1 MIPTYNRNHKVLLSV
16 ERLIPQ
22 LNDNVRLIIFDNCSD
37 TAVSETIG
45 HLNHENIE
53 IVRHA
58 SNIGMSANFISCF
71 EACQTEWMWLLGDDD
86 PPALD
91 AVETIIADINRY
103 SEYSFIN
110 YKNPYAIKRQD
121 TFTTQGL
128 EGLIEGMDDFGN
140 LLFISVGLYHLNKLT
155 PNKRL
160 VNQLSYS
167 LAPHIVYLFT
177 GLQKEARVLFS
188 PAVLHDFSLRTT
200 TPDEDWSWLSLS
212 LSIPVLY
219 EMPLNVSQKA
229 KEKFADLV
237 LTHVKKPSQIYGII
251 EQPSTINM
259 PLYEKRYLLRQIY
272 FRSLLHKGLNR
283 YFLSW
288 LWCDLKLQMKYILK
302 KPDSAYN
309 IERYKRI

>member
-16 ERLIPQ
+16 ERLVSQ
-22 LNDNVRLIIFDNCSD
+22 LNNNVKLIIFDNCSD
-37 TAVSETIG
+37 IAVSETIG
-45 HLNHENIE
+45 HIKHENIE
-53 IVRHA
+53 VVRHS

-91 AVETIIADINRY
+91 AVDNIISDICSYND
-103 SEYSFIN
+103 YSFIN
-110 YKNPYAIKRQD
+110 YKNPYAIKRQSN
-121 TFTTQGL
+121 FTTQGL

-140 LLFISVGLYHLNKLT
+140 ILFISVGLYHLSKLK
-155 PNKRL
+155 PNKRFA
-160 VNQLSYS
+160 NQLSYS
-167 LAPHIVYLFT
+167 LAPHLVYLFT
-177 GLQKEARVLFS
+177 GLQEDAKVLFS
-188 PAVLHDFSLRTT
+188 NKVLHDFSLRTT

-219 EMPLNVSQKA
+219 EIPLNIGQKA
-229 KEKFADLV
+229 KEKFAELV

-251 EQPSTINM
+251 EQPNTINM

-272 FRSLLHKGLNR
+272 FRSLLYKGFDR

-288 LWCDLKLQMKYILK
+288 LWCDLKLRIKYALK
-302 KPDSAYN
+302 KRDSTYN